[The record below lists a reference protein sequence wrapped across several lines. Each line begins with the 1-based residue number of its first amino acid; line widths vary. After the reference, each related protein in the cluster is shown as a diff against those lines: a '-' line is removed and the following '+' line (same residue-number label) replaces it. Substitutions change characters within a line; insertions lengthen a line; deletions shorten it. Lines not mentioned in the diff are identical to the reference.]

1 MRSDPVLEL
10 ARRGAVRLAVF
21 GGAALSLASLIQILL
36 GDSTGFVTMVAALP
50 TTVLAI
56 VMLRQDRPNVIVLA
70 SLIAAIALAAEIFAA
85 LNGHTQYVAGI
96 GGEVVIFGLG
106 ILAVFVARER
116 PVAVA
121 TGFLAASASIVV
133 VAQLHLNGFTLEI
146 ASDIVVVVAV
156 MGTLMYLV
164 IRVME
169 SLSLSRGRYAD
180 LANMTPVV
188 VLELDVQGVVSRAR
202 ELAVASGDS
211 EEFLG
216 AMMELVRMPYSNE
229 TANRLVEVFGT
240 WDELVVGDN
249 SAAIRSEGNRMLLG
263 WPPAPLQGLARSL
276 CKERTVPI
284 STSFTNGR
292 SGM

>member
-1 MRSDPVLEL
+1 M
-10 ARRGAVRLAVF
+10 RLAVF

-36 GDSTGFVTMVAALP
+36 GESAGFVTLAAALP

-56 VMLRQDRPNVIVLA
+56 VMLRQERPNVIVLVA
-70 SLIAAIALAAEIFAA
+70 LIATIALVAEIFAA
-85 LNGHTQYVAGI
+85 VNGETQYVAGI

-106 ILAVFVARER
+106 ILAVFVARQR

-121 TGFLAASASIVV
+121 AGFLAASASIVV

-146 ASDIVVVVAV
+146 ASDIVVVAAV

-188 VLELDVQGVVSRAR
+188 VLELDVSDVISRAR
-202 ELAVASGDS
+202 ELASGSGGGD
-211 EEFLG
+211 EFFEV
-216 AMMELVRMPYSNE
+216 MMELVRM
-229 TANRLVEVFGT
+229 R
-240 WDELVVGDN
+240 
-249 SAAIRSEGNRMLLG
+249 
-263 WPPAPLQGLARSL
+263 
-276 CKERTVPI
+276 
-284 STSFTNGR
+284 
-292 SGM
+292 